1 VWWRCNPPLLYY
13 FGHLFTII
21 IFNFFVLNFDVHNV
35 MLDLFKLL
43 CLMCYSENVS
53 LRERHTSK
61 KKSQKNTTKILI
73 RNIPF
78 EAKVSEVKQL
88 FRYLIYHFCFHCLK
102 LFGEKCLD
110 YKVESE
116 RSRGRLN

>member
-1 VWWRCNPPLLYY
+1 MWWRCNPPLLYY
-13 FGHLFTII
+13 FGHLFSII

-53 LRERHTSK
+53 LQERHTSK

-78 EAKVSEVKQL
+78 EAKVSEVMQL
-88 FRYLIYHFCFHCLK
+88 FR
-102 LFGEKCLD
+102 
-110 YKVESE
+110 
-116 RSRGRLN
+116 